1 MEMDKQQARQLARTV
16 AWGRIAIGVTAMVA
30 PSLPLRPW
38 VGDLAGDRRGKLLAR
53 SLGAR
58 DLALGL
64 GVVLAMKH
72 DAPVRGWVEGSG
84 LADAGDVLSTLLAF
98 GKLPRGGRWLVLL
111 SAAGA
116 LATARLASQYVDAA
130 DDTID
135 LAGASASRSPA
146 YPA

>member
-1 MEMDKQQARQLARTV
+1 MEKEQARQLARTV
-16 AWGRIAIGVTAMVA
+16 ACGRIAIGVTALVA

-64 GVVLAMKH
+64 GVILAMKH

-84 LADAGDVLSTLLAF
+84 MADAGDVLGTLLAF
-98 GKLPRGGRWLVLL
+98 PKLPKGGRWLVLL

-116 LATARLASQYVDAA
+116 VATARLASPYVDA
-130 DDTID
+130 DDTAAELD
-135 LAGASASRSPA
+135 LSSASVGA
-146 YPA
+146 GTA